1 MNREDII
8 AMAREAG
15 SEAAR
20 MPDLFPHLM
29 DVFERFAALVA
40 AAKEQEM
47 LERIR
52 HIIVQAEERG
62 AAAERDELQS
72 LETDAHFIFNNPPSE
87 CSQEVRDVIE
97 WYASSI
103 RARGSK
109 PD

>member
-8 AMAREAG
+8 RMKSNELRHRILRVCREAG
-15 SEAAR
+15 ADSDFNIVAFNAYC
-20 MPDLFPHLM
+20 DSLM
-29 DVFERFAALVA
+29 AL
-40 AAKEQEM
+40 
-47 LERIR
+47 
-52 HIIVQAEERG
+52 G

-87 CSQEVRDVIE
+87 CTQEVRDVIE

-109 PD
+109 AD